1 MDFGA
6 LMPEINSGRMY
17 AGPGAG
23 PLIAAAA
30 AWDALAAE
38 LSTTA
43 SAYQSIIEG
52 LVSGSWHGPTAA
64 SMAAAVAP
72 YVSWMSASAAQ
83 AEQTAN
89 QARAAVAAYETAF
102 AATVPPPVIA
112 ANRSLLASLIA
123 TNILGQN
130 TPAIAATEFHYAE
143 MWAQDAAAMY
153 GYAGSSAAASQLTP
167 FTQPPHTTNAAGM
180 AAQSAAVAKA
190 AATTGVNAQSTLSQL
205 VSTTPQALQNLTS
218 PMAAAAAPAQS
229 SVTSLLDF
237 ITGPTSPLSYFP
249 IGGVPYLLAFQ
260 NVLLPM
266 AGQNLAGAL
275 AKASAG
281 PASSALLAGE
291 LGAGTHAL
299 GATTG
304 IAPSVSA
311 GIGQAGLVGKLSV
324 PPGWA
329 SAAPAIRPAAF
340 VLPSASLEAAP
351 AAAMADGSGG
361 LFSQMA
367 VSSLAGRA
375 VAGTGGSVTRSV
387 GGAAGSLGGA
397 DTATTA
403 TIIVIP
409 ELDE

>member
-6 LMPEINSGRMY
+6 LMPEINSARMY

-23 PLIAAAA
+23 PLVAAAA

-43 SAYQSIIEG
+43 SAYQSIVEG

-123 TNILGQN
+123 TNVLGQN

-153 GYAGSSAAASQLTP
+153 GYAGSSAAASQLSP
-167 FTQPPHTTNAAGM
+167 FTPPPHTTNAAGM
-180 AAQSAAVAKA
+180 ATQSAAVAKA
-190 AATTGVNAQSTLSQL
+190 AATAGANTQSTLSQL
-205 VSTTPQALQNLTS
+205 VTATPQALQNLTS
-218 PMAAAAAPAQS
+218 PMAAAAAPAQDP
-229 SVTSLLDF
+229 VTSFLDF

-249 IGGVPYLLAFQ
+249 VAGVPYLLAFQ

-266 AGQNLAGAL
+266 AGENLSGAL
-275 AKASAG
+275 AKASPGA
-281 PASSALLAGE
+281 ASGGLLAGE
-291 LGAGTHAL
+291 LGAGTHAV
-299 GATTG
+299 GSSG
-304 IAPSVSA
+304 VMPSVSA
-311 GIGQAGLVGKLSV
+311 GLGRAGLVGKLAV

-340 VLPSASLEAAP
+340 VLPTASLEAAP
-351 AAAMADGSGG
+351 AVMADGSGS

-367 VSSLAGRA
+367 LSSLAGRA
-375 VAGTGGSVTRSV
+375 VAGTGGSVARSV
-387 GGAAGSLGGA
+387 GGGAAGSVGGVE
-397 DTATTA
+397 TATTA